1 MNKNPLFLYNGK
13 NYSTIQYKKEKEAK
27 KLTFNLKEK
36 NANGI
41 NKIFVNTK
49 YNFLDKKLVYF
60 FQNLVDV

>member
-1 MNKNPLFLYNGK
+1 MKKNPLFFLYNGK

-41 NKIFVNTK
+41 NKIYVNIK
-49 YNFLDKKLVYF
+49 NIF
-60 FQNLVDV
+60 F